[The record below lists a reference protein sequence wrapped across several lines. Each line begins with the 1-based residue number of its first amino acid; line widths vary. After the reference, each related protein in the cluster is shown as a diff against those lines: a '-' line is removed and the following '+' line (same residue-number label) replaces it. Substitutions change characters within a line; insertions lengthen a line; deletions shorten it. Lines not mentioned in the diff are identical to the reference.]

1 MKVTEKLKSTILK
14 ASTIPVL
21 AFCAF
26 TPAMAQGIYA
36 LKQVNTPY
44 DEQQPVI
51 SSKEE
56 LFLSV
61 AFHPENTG
69 GSKDFGDVWYS
80 KKNDFNQWEAPRA
93 VRSLSTA
100 GYDLLI
106 GFPDGERALVYH
118 DGKNKPHGI
127 HQYRRTGETDW
138 QYEKQLDFGSFRN
151 NGKSFSARLHPSGD
165 ILLMSMNSY
174 GTYGNEDI
182 YVSFKQSNGSW
193 SVPKNIGA
201 DVNTFEQEMTPFIS
215 DDKQVIYFSTNGHGT
230 TEGRDIYYAQRLDDS
245 WEKWTKPKRLKDDIN
260 SRGVELSYF
269 IDPNSPYT
277 AFVTTTQNSE
287 GYGDILMQRK
297 EEIVLEELSPEEINP
312 KPYLA
317 ANFVRNSSAVDNAA
331 QVPEENKANEVMI
344 REELINTPADVD
356 HKPETIAIPVQQE
369 VVSEKTE
376 QEKALEQ
383 EKTIAYA
390 ASEPQ
395 EDKMETPAA
404 IISNEEYVLKVLDK
418 KSKETIPYKVV
429 FKDENGNPLG
439 VENSLTAVD
448 KFALRKGTVKLTI
461 SSPNYLPAS
470 LDLQV
475 LEDGEETVWLTSAVK
490 GVSLVLEEVLFQK
503 GTSELADENSLK
515 YIDQLVDFLNENPG
529 LKVRLEGHT
538 DNVGNVRLNKELSMD
553 RAATIRDV
561 MVDKGVDFER
571 IRLRGYGGAKPI
583 ADNDSPSGREQ
594 NRRVEMVIID

>member
-26 TPAMAQGIYA
+26 TDTMGQGVYA

-61 AFHPENTG
+61 AFHPDNTG

-80 KKNDFNQWEAPRA
+80 KKNDFNQWEAPKA
-93 VRSLSTA
+93 VKSLSTS

-106 GFPDGERALVYH
+106 GFPDDETALVYH
-118 DGKNKPHGI
+118 DGKKKPHGI
-127 HQYRRTGETDW
+127 HQYRRIGETEW
-138 QYEKQLDFGSFRN
+138 KYESQLDFGSFRN

-165 ILLMSMNSY
+165 ILVMSMNSF

-182 YVSFKQSNGSW
+182 YVSFKQANGSW
-193 SVPKNIGA
+193 SVPKNIGP
-201 DVNTFEQEMTPFIS
+201 DVNSYEQEMTPFIS

-230 TEGRDIYYAQRLDDS
+230 TEGRDIYYAQRLDGS
-245 WEKWTKPKRLKDDIN
+245 WEKWTKPKRLKEEIN
-260 SRGVELSYF
+260 SKGVELSYF

-297 EEIVLEELSPEEINP
+297 EEIVLEEPANQSFNP

-317 ANFVRNSSAVDNAA
+317 ANFISRTEKVDMDPKEAEIIKVNEIIVNEEISSNQSDVDRSIE
-331 QVPEENKANEVMI
+331 VFETSPITSSKPEEI
-344 REELINTPADVD
+344 
-356 HKPETIAIPVQQE
+356 
-369 VVSEKTE
+369 SEKPVK
-376 QEKALEQ
+376 EKIVEITINKSEE
-383 EKTIAYA
+383 EK
-390 ASEPQ
+390 
-395 EDKMETPAA
+395 EDFSAA
-404 IISNEEYVLKVLDK
+404 IIPNSQYALNVLDK
-418 KSKETIPYKVV
+418 KTRETIPFKVI
-429 FKDENGNPLG
+429 FKDDQGKQLG
-439 VENSLTAVD
+439 SESNLGSDDV
-448 KFALRKGTVKLTI
+448 FALREGTTQLTI
-461 SSPNYLPAS
+461 SSPNYLPES
-470 LDLQV
+470 IGLGG
-475 LEDGEETVWLTSAVK
+475 LENREEPILLISAEK
-490 GVSLVLEEVLFQK
+490 GVSMVLEEVLFQK
-503 GTSELADENSLK
+503 GTSELADENSLV
-515 YIDQLVDFLNENPG
+515 YINQLVDFLNDNPS

-553 RAATIRDV
+553 RAAAIRDI
-561 MVDKGVDFER
+561 MVENGVDFER
-571 IRLRGYGGAKPI
+571 IRLRGFGGSKPI
-583 ADNDSPSGREQ
+583 ADNNTLSGREQ